1 MPFVL
6 ADCRISTGRD
16 NETRRA
22 HMYVRDGR
30 FCEIADGA
38 AAVRAGFEAID
49 AGGLLALPG
58 AIDPHVHFDTPGFT
72 EREDFAHGSA
82 AAAAG
87 GVTTVIDMPCTSL
100 PPVTSRRALENKLA
114 ALRDQSH
121 IDYALWGG
129 ASGNLAANPRW
140 PELLTGLAQAGVV
153 GFKTYLLSGME
164 TFTELDPTQLAAV
177 MAHAAALG
185 LPVAL
190 HAEDP
195 FLVRD
200 RAQQAWQAG
209 RNDWDAV
216 ADVRAD
222 PVEEQ
227 GVVTGLDLAARA
239 ACALHVVHVGSAAAA
254 ARIADARKRGQDVT
268 AETCPH
274 FLAFTR
280 DDFATHGPF
289 LKTAPVVKTAA
300 DRDGLWRAL
309 ADGTLDFVAT
319 DHAPCLVEEKL
330 VPDVWQAYGGVTG
343 VETMLAF
350 LVSEGWNKSRL
361 TLARLVEISSAAA
374 ARRYGL
380 DSRKGALA
388 VGKDADVALVD
399 PEASWTVHGEDL
411 HSKATWTPFQDAT
424 FRGRVQ
430 RTFVRGRL
438 VYDAGADVLGEPGW
452 GTFVR
457 RGGG

>member
-1 MPFVL
+1 MFVL
-6 ADCRISTGRD
+6 ADCAISTGRG

-22 HMYVRDGR
+22 HLY
-30 FCEIADGA
+30 
-38 AAVRAGFEAID
+38 VRAGRIAEVADGDVRLRSGFEALD

-72 EREDFAHGSA
+72 HREDFAHGTA

-100 PPVTSRRALENKLA
+100 PPVTDRRALQHKQAAVRDLA
-114 ALRDQSH
+114 H
-121 IDYALWGG
+121 VDYALWGG
-129 ASGNLAANPRW
+129 ASGNLLLDARW
-140 PELLTGLAQAGVV
+140 PEHLADLARDGVV

-164 TFTELDPTQLAAV
+164 TFTALAPEQLREVLAR
-177 MAHAAALG
+177 AAALG

-195 FLVRD
+195 ALVGE
-200 RAQQAWQAG
+200 RAAAAQAAG

-222 PVEEQ
+222 PVEEL
-227 GVVTGLDLAARA
+227 GVATGLDVAARA
-239 ACALHVVHVGSAAAA
+239 GCALHVVHVGSAGAA
-254 ARIADARKRGQDVT
+254 ARIAAARAAGQDVT

-280 DDFATHGPF
+280 DDFATLGPL
-289 LKTAPVVKTAA
+289 LKTAPVVKGAA
-300 DRDGLWRAL
+300 DRDALWRAL

-319 DHAPCLVEEKL
+319 DHAPCPLAEKQ
-330 VPDVWQAYGGVTG
+330 VPDVWAAYGGVPG
-343 VETMLAF
+343 VETMLPF
-350 LVSEGWNKSRL
+350 LLGAGLHRGRID
-361 TLARLVEISSAAA
+361 LARLVELTSAAA

-380 DSRKGALA
+380 AGRKGALEA
-388 VGKDADVALVD
+388 GKDADIALVD
-399 PEASWTVHGEDL
+399 PAAEWTVRGAEL
-411 HSKATWTPFQDAT
+411 QSKAGWTPFEGAV
-424 FRGRVQ
+424 FRGRVL

-438 VYDAGADVLGEPGW
+438 VYDAAAGVLGEPGW
-452 GTFVR
+452 GTFVA
-457 RGGG
+457 RGG